1 MQFIA
6 GGKGPAHNVV
16 GRIAAKKRV
25 VGDTP
30 HGGGKYQECGW
41 AVATEWLAVGVIL
54 DDDDDD
60 RQCPTMREL
69 SPIPR
74 ISMLA

>member
-1 MQFIA
+1 M
-6 GGKGPAHNVV
+6 G
-16 GRIAAKKRV
+16 
-25 VGDTP
+25 
-30 HGGGKYQECGW
+30 
-41 AVATEWLAVGVIL
+41 VATEWLAVSVIL
-54 DDDDDD
+54 DDDDD